1 MASDSPHDRGLLADI
16 VTMVDPAVLLAAGL
30 PVCRAVQQPGQF
42 VVTFPRTYHAGF
54 NAGINCAEA
63 VNFASASWLPYAGR
77 AGDLRAPII
86 DTCDLLLR
94 SIAAL
99 VDNTSM
105 RAEYTSQ
112 LPKSVPIEA
121 ATFMEKFL
129 AQQRALSTNTV
140 QSTGQKASTFATAA
154 REQLVA
160 AHISLLDVVN
170 YLERGLLAVLQEGE
184 ARRKDCEAII
194 KQQQPIR
201 NDAICASV
209 DDSDFPAS
217 VPALKRSRPS
227 TERVDLLSSCSE
239 MEPHGDDERVKDG
252 EEEALQCS
260 VCRAYAV
267 LCCIKCSTCGFVCC
281 GAREC
286 FAAAQRDVC
295 NELND
300 SDHFSG
306 PGISE
311 TSSRIPLRSSP
322 KTAHNWN
329 SVAVRPI
336 AVIRAAL
343 DSLR

>member
-94 SIAAL
+94 SIAPL
-99 VDNTSM
+99 VDDTSM

-112 LPKSVPIEA
+112 LPQSVPIEA
-121 ATFMEKFL
+121 ATFMKNFL
-129 AQQRALSTNTV
+129 ARQKAKSTNNV
-140 QSTGQKASTFATAA
+140 QSTVQTASTFGTAA

-160 AHISLLDVVN
+160 EHISLLDVVN
-170 YLERGLLAVLQEGE
+170 YLERGLLALLQEGE
-184 ARRKDCEAII
+184 ARQKDCEAII

-201 NDAICASV
+201 NDATCASV
-209 DDSDFPAS
+209 NDSDFPAA

-227 TERVDLLSSCSE
+227 TERVNLLSTCSE
-239 MEPHGDDERVKDG
+239 METQGNGERVKAS
-252 EEEALQCS
+252 EEDALQCS

-267 LCCIKCSTCGFVCC
+267 LCCIKCNICGLVCC

-286 FAAAQRDVC
+286 FAAARRDVC

-300 SDHFSG
+300 SNHSSG
-306 PGISE
+306 PRISE
-311 TSSRIPLRSSP
+311 TSSHLPLRSSP
-322 KTAHNWN
+322 NAAHSWI